1 MLGSLPCRVAQGFC
15 ELADGSALAG
25 SATTLI
31 DQVRIMHQ
39 IVQVPFVDAVR
50 MATRTPASLLGLDDR
65 YGSIARG
72 CAADFVQFDTDF
84 RIHAVWVGGRRA
96 SII

>member
-39 IVQVPFVDAVR
+39 TVQVPLVDAVR

-65 YGSIARG
+65 YGSIAPG

-84 RIHAVWVGGRRA
+84 RIHAVWVNGRRA
-96 SII
+96 SIR